1 MKTLDLTAL
10 YCCEDDFWKR
20 SRCEWEKH
28 LIDSGKSNRGPDP
41 ELSPSEMMTITILFH
56 QSNYRTFKNFYE
68 HISANYRSFFPELI
82 SYSRFVYLMKSLF
95 VPLFAFLLHFTGTVT
110 GIAFVDSTCIK
121 VWHNKR
127 IQRNKVFKNLAKTGK
142 TTAGWFHGFKLHLV
156 INDRGEILAFQIT
169 QGNIADISM
178 LETLTK
184 GIVGKL
190 FGDKGYISSKLAKN
204 LFKRGLQLFT
214 SLRDKMKQK
223 LMSLQDKILLRKSS
237 LIETVNDQL
246 KNISQIEHTRH
257 RSPQN
262 FLINLLSGLAAYMLQ
277 PKKPSLNLTSTEF
290 GLCLV

>member
-10 YCCEDDFWKR
+10 YCCVDDFWKEF
-20 SRCEWEKH
+20 RCEWEKH

-68 HISANYRSFFPELI
+68 HISANYRSFFPKLI

-95 VPLFAFLLHFTGTVT
+95 VPLFAFLLRFTGAVT

-121 VWHNKR
+121 VCHNKR

-142 TTAGWFHGFKLHLV
+142 TTTGWFHGFKLHLV

-169 QGNIADISM
+169 QGNVADISM

-190 FGDKGYISSKLAKN
+190 FGDKGYISSELAQN

-223 LMSLQDKILLRKSS
+223 LMSLQDKILLRKRS

-257 RSPQN
+257 RSPLN

-277 PKKPSLNLTSTEF
+277 PKKPSLNLGSTEF
-290 GLCLV
+290 GLRLV